1 MSERVRTARCM
12 CGQLSLE
19 CRGEP
24 VRVSVC
30 HCLDCQR
37 RSGSA
42 FAVQARYPAGMV
54 EISGRTHFWTSIGPS
69 GAETSFFLCPDCG
82 SGGWFMNAGQ
92 PDLVAIPVGSFA
104 DPGFPVPIYS
114 VYETRKHEWV
124 SIVGTGIDHYD

>member
-1 MSERVRTARCM
+1 MSETVRTARCM
-12 CGQLSLE
+12 CGQLSLQ

-42 FAVQARYPAGMV
+42 FAVQTRYACDMV
-54 EISGRTHFWTSIGPS
+54 EVSGNTHYWSAIGPS

-82 SGGWFMNAGQ
+82 SGGWFMSAGQ
-92 PDLVAIPVGSFA
+92 PELVAIPAGSFA
-104 DPGFPVPIYS
+104 DPAFPAPGYS
-114 VYETRKHEWV
+114 VHEIRKHDWV
-124 SIVGTGIDHYD
+124 SVVGTGIDHYD